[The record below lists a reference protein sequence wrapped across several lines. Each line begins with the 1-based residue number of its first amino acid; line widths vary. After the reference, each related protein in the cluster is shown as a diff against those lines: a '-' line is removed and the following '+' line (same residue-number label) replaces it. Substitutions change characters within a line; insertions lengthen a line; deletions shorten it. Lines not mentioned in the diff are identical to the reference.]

1 MVLNFH
7 ENYKNLYKNQSQNYN
22 IMITFI
28 TGNKHK
34 VEEAENI
41 FQKFNIELEHIDLGY
56 IEPQGNLEDVAKA
69 GAKYAAEK
77 LNKPV
82 IVEDAGLFIKALDWF
97 PGTYSSYV
105 QDTIGNRG
113 ILKLMDNIK
122 NTKDRYAE
130 FRSVIGYCAP
140 NIEPKIFLGKVQG
153 EIAFEEKGN
162 FGFAFDPI
170 FYVPLK
176 DKTFGELS
184 IDEKNQFSH
193 RKNSLELFV
202 NWYNSNKK

>member
-1 MVLNFH
+1 
-7 ENYKNLYKNQSQNYN
+7 
-22 IMITFI
+22 MITFI
-28 TGNKHK
+28 TGNNHK

-56 IEPQGNLEDVAKA
+56 TEPQGTLEEVAIA
-69 GAKYAAEK
+69 GAKYAVGK

-82 IVEDAGLFIKALDWF
+82 IVEDAGLFIKKLNWF

-105 QDTIGNRG
+105 QDTLGNQG
-113 ILKLMDNIK
+113 ILKLMNDIK
-122 NTKDRYAE
+122 DVNDRYAE

-140 NIEPKIFLGKVQG
+140 NTEPKIFLGKVSG
-153 EIAFEEKGN
+153 SIAFHEKGDK
-162 FGFAFDPI
+162 GFAFDPI
-170 FYVPLK
+170 FYVPNE

-184 IDEKNQFSH
+184 INEKNQFSH

-202 NWYNSNKK
+202 NWYKNQKKQSYY